1 MILNRTLQVFSAV
14 PSKVPRRVQLPQRG
28 NRLQWLLG
36 RGNVAPDRDAF
47 FVWQERVLDLLLSW
61 GVGNVIAGA
70 AVAIAK
76 PGIPRA
82 IGVQAVIWGA
92 IDSAVALYA
101 QCSSRR
107 HAMSARSGIYGARH
121 IQWRAR
127 RFEHLLAIQTGAD
140 IVYIVVGSIAA
151 SKSKS
156 PWARGTAIGVIVQG
170 SALLIY
176 DIGLVAR
183 ILTRPEMRYRELEI
197 E

>member
-14 PSKVPRRVQLPQRG
+14 PSRIPTRVQLPERG

-70 AVAIAK
+70 AVAIFR

-82 IGVQAVIWGA
+82 IGVQAVAWGA
-92 IDSAVALYA
+92 IDAAVAIYG
-101 QCSSRR
+101 QCAARR
-107 HAMSARSGIYGARH
+107 HAMEARSGIYGARH
-121 IQWRAR
+121 IQYRAR

-140 IVYIVVGSIAA
+140 IVYVVAGSIFA

-156 PWARGTAIGVIVQG
+156 PWMRGTAIGVIIQG
-170 SALLIY
+170 TALLIY

-183 ILTRPEMRYRELEI
+183 ILTRPEMRYREIEI